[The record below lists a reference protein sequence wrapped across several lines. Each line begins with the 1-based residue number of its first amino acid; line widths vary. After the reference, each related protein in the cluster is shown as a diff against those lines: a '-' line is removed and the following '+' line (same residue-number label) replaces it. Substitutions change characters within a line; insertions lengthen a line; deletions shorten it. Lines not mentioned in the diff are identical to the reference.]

1 MQMESTLS
9 EDHLLSVE
17 PNLYEFEKKCDFSLS
32 LTKNSFRISP
42 SELPKDFE
50 LRRHSSSAQNSPMKK
65 KNSQLENPEVLV
77 LDPANENLN
86 ESNSNGTDDEEDDE
100 EDDEY
105 DDASSVIMEEEE
117 DEQDEQSEQE
127 EYSRTEQ
134 NLIGPEVVV
143 EENITEKMQEEE
155 KELINE
161 SENDSKDQLDF
172 DMMMDL
178 VTRNPSYLKMPRKM
192 RYSDQYCH
200 IKIII
205 FPDDLLR
212 YYWDFALVLVLA
224 YTFIIVPFRIAF
236 LSNYDDTT
244 EWNTIDWVTDVI
256 FFVDIV
262 VNFFSAYYD
271 FEDELVFSR
280 KKIAYNYISGWF
292 FFDLVGVFPFNR
304 IFDTN
309 RYGNLVRVSRLPRLY
324 KLLRL
329 TKLLRLSKLV
339 KERSKILRKIID
351 ILKISSGFER
361 IFVSF
366 LSVFLF
372 CHMAACFWFMAGD
385 LDESQDNW
393 IIRLHF
399 TDASIFDCYIA
410 AFYYIVQTVV
420 TVGYG
425 DIYPGNTLERTF
437 TCFLMF
443 IGVFFYSF
451 TIGSLS
457 SLLSKMDSQ
466 SAHLDRKLNTL
477 IQLRSQYNI
486 NDELYNRLK
495 RGIKYGLSKYNFD
508 KIEFLDNLPLGLRV
522 ELSVIMHR
530 SLVEGIDFFKN
541 KPARFIAFIGP
552 YLKPRKHGKDEY
564 IYSEGDYADEMYFI
578 KQGNVSLVLKEF
590 HNFEYLTIE
599 KGYYFGEV
607 CIFLLLFI

>member
-1 MQMESTLS
+1 MESTQS
-9 EDHLLSVE
+9 GDNLLSVE
-17 PNLYEFEKKCDFSLS
+17 PNLYQFEKKCDFSQSLS
-32 LTKNSFRISP
+32 KNSFRISP
-42 SELPKDFE
+42 SEIPKDLE
-50 LRRHSSSAQNSPMKK
+50 LRKRSLSSQNEP
-65 KNSQLENPEVLV
+65 ENHQALV
-77 LDPANENLN
+77 LEPTENYN
-86 ESNSNGTDDEEDDE
+86 ESFSNGTEDQEYDEF
-100 EDDEY
+100 
-105 DDASSVIMEEEE
+105 DDASSVIMEEDE
-117 DEQDEQSEQE
+117 DEKDEQSEREEGSETQE
-127 EYSRTEQ
+127 NFTK
-134 NLIGPEVVV
+134 PEAF
-143 EENITEKMQEEE
+143 EEEVITEKMQEEE
-155 KELINE
+155 KEVIYE
-161 SENDSKDQLDF
+161 SENESKDQFELD
-172 DMMMDL
+172 MIMDL
-178 VTRNPSYLKMPRKM
+178 VARDPSYLKMPQKM
-192 RYSDQYCH
+192 RYSDKYSH

-212 YYWDFALVLVLA
+212 YYWDFALVMVLT
-224 YTFIIVPFRIAF
+224 YTFIIMPFRIAF
-236 LSNYDDTT
+236 LSDYDDTV
-244 EWNTIDWVTDVI
+244 EWSTIDWVTDVI
-256 FFVDIV
+256 FYVDIL

-280 KKIAYNYISGWF
+280 KKIVSNYITGWF

-304 IFDTN
+304 IFETN

-351 ILKISSGFER
+351 VLKISSGFER

-366 LSVFLF
+366 LSVLLF
-372 CHMAACFWFMAGD
+372 CHMAACFWFMSGD

-393 IIRLHF
+393 IVRLNF
-399 TDASIFDCYIA
+399 IDESPFDCYIA

-425 DIYPGNTLERTF
+425 DIYPGDTLERTF

-466 SAHLDRKLNTL
+466 SAQLDMKLNTL
-477 IQLRSQYNI
+477 IQLKSQYNI

-508 KIEFLDNLPLGLRV
+508 KIEFLDNLPIGLRV

-541 KPARFIAFIGP
+541 KPTRFIAFIGP
-552 YLKPRKHGKDEY
+552 YLKPIKHGKDEY
-564 IYSEGDYADEMYFI
+564 IYSEGDYADEMFFI

-607 CIFLLLFI
+607 CIFLFLLFI